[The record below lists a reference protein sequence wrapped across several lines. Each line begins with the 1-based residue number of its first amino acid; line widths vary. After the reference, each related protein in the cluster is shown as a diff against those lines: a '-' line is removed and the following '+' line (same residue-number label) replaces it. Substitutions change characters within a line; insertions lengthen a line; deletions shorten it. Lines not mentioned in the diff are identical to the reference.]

1 MFSHKLTKSALTLGA
16 LLFCAS
22 GGARAQYAI
31 KLFAG
36 SGPSGLP
43 ATSSSI
49 GYPGGVARDGL
60 GNTYIVDSYT
70 NRVFKVDPSG
80 NLTVFAGNDYGVGG
94 EGGYSGDGG
103 PATSAELGRPEGI
116 ALDGSGNV
124 FIADTDN
131 SVIREVVAATG
142 TITTVAGTPY
152 PTTDTCNSSGDG
164 GLATSAYLCQ
174 PGGVFVDGKGNLFIA
189 DTANHEIREVVAATG
204 NIQTVAGSGTPGY
217 SGDGGAATSAQLD
230 LPGGV
235 FVDGFANIFIA
246 DAYNSVIREVVA
258 ATGNIQTVAGSYYA
272 YNFACNFS
280 GDGALATSAQL
291 CLPGGVSVDG
301 SGNIFI
307 ADTFNFEIREVVA
320 STGDIQ
326 DFAGIG
332 GTAGST
338 GDGGPATS
346 AELNDPNG
354 LFVDTSDNVYIADT
368 ENFVIREV
376 SGGTIQTVVGNHT
389 IAFSG
394 DGGAATSAAL
404 FAAGGVFVDASDNVF
419 IADTGNCVIREV
431 IAATGNVQT
440 VAGNGSCGYSGDG
453 GAATSAQLNDPHG
466 VFVDNVGDIFIADT
480 DNSAIRCVVGTAG
493 GCFGSGLAVGDIT
506 TVAGTPAMPCS
517 EPDTACGD
525 GGLAAAAQLNFP
537 AGIFG

>member
-1 MFSHKLTKSALTLGA
+1 
-16 LLFCAS
+16 
-22 GGARAQYAI
+22 
-31 KLFAG
+31 
-36 SGPSGLP
+36 
-43 ATSSSI
+43 
-49 GYPGGVARDGL
+49 
-60 GNTYIVDSYT
+60 
-70 NRVFKVDPSG
+70 
-80 NLTVFAGNDYGVGG
+80 
-94 EGGYSGDGG
+94 
-103 PATSAELGRPEGI
+103 
-116 ALDGSGNV
+116 
-124 FIADTDN
+124 
-131 SVIREVVAATG
+131 
-142 TITTVAGTPY
+142 
-152 PTTDTCNSSGDG
+152 
-164 GLATSAYLCQ
+164 
-174 PGGVFVDGKGNLFIA
+174 
-189 DTANHEIREVVAATG
+189 
-204 NIQTVAGSGTPGY
+204 
-217 SGDGGAATSAQLD
+217 
-230 LPGGV
+230 
-235 FVDGFANIFIA
+235 
-246 DAYNSVIREVVA
+246 
-258 ATGNIQTVAGSYYA
+258 TVAGSYYA

-326 DFAGIG
+326 DFAGTG
-332 GTAGST
+332 GTAGSS

-354 LFVDTSDNVYIADT
+354 LFVDASDNVYIADT

-389 IAFSG
+389 VAFSG

-453 GAATSAQLNDPHG
+453 AAATSAQLNDPDG
-466 VFVDNVGDIFIADT
+466 VFVDSLGDIFIADT
-480 DNSAIRCVVGTAG
+480 YNSAIRCVVGTAG
-493 GCFGSGLAVGDIT
+493 GCLGSGLAVGDIT

-537 AGIFG
+537 AGIFGDATGDLFIADTLDSRIREVVAATLDIQTVAGTGVAGYSGDGGLATSGLLDDPYGVFVDGFGNIFIADSFNSVVREVVAVTGDIQTIAGNGTEGYAGDGGSGNSAELAHPLGITGDAAGNLFVADTENSRVRELTSTVSAGSVPTSATVPAGASQQFAATVTGASNTSVTWQVNGVTGGNSAVGSISSLGSYQAPSTIPSPSTVTVIAVANANGVNRASAQ